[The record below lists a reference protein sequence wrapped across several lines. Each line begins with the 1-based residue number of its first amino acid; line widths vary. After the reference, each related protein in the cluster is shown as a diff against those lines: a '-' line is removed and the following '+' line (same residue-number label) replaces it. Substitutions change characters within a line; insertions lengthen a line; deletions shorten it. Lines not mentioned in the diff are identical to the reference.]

1 MAVEKIAARGR
12 WTKTASVKNAAAGQY
27 RPSVLIDFALYWGR
41 YKRNLRRRQDFF
53 IKTTKDTRL
62 DAVVDF
68 RLKILLLSFW

>member
-1 MAVEKIAARGR
+1 MADYAPIVKKIL
-12 WTKTASVKNAAAGQY
+12 SEND
-27 RPSVLIDFALYWGR
+27 LIDFALYRGH
-41 YKRNLRRRQDFF
+41 YKGNLRRRQDFF